1 MVQNKGQTGFSA
13 KHQVGGC
20 VGDKA
25 IQSLE
30 LSGTGSA
37 FSSLQ
42 VLCEGVTAFVL
53 ALLPPPLRTP
63 PSYTIS
69 GLRRV
74 YCTCF
79 SSFLVAILLLFSS

>member
-1 MVQNKGQTGFSA
+1 MFALHNENRLMPSSYVATMLAPGATWDCLFQEWREAMVQNTGQTGFTA
-13 KHQVGGC
+13 KHQFGGC

-53 ALLPPPLRTP
+53 AL
-63 PSYTIS
+63 
-69 GLRRV
+69 
-74 YCTCF
+74 
-79 SSFLVAILLLFSS
+79 